1 MILINLL
8 PPEMRKKH
16 GDTNPLVYAIA
27 ACYIAALI
35 PVGTWAWLKYD
46 RMPHAAQVLE
56 ETNADLAQKTAMA
69 AEVEALEGQIAE
81 FSAHRDMIV
90 GLLARKIFW
99 AHTIDDFANHLDG
112 PGGTPWK
119 GFEVCCTELTIQP
132 MGGAGLVGG
141 SGRAKDESVSAGVR
155 GRYKLV
161 GAEADKAGDYV
172 RDFFTVSETSKFW
185 LQNGFVGKPELSYRG
200 DTPDWK
206 KNIDRVTVEFA
217 LDWTRTKRIASAT
230 TKPAAAAGGM

>member
-16 GDTNPLVYAIA
+16 GDTNPMVYAIA
-27 ACYIAALI
+27 ACYIAAMI

-56 ETNADLAQKTAMA
+56 EANADLEAKSALAAQV
-69 AEVEALEGQIAE
+69 EVLEGQIAE
-81 FSAHRDMIV
+81 YQSHRDMIV

-99 AHTIDDFANHLDG
+99 ARTIDDFANHLGG
-112 PGGTPWK
+112 PGGTPWQ
-119 GFEVCCTELTIQP
+119 GFEVSCTELTILP
-132 MGGAGLVGG
+132 PTGGTVGR
-141 SGRAKDESVSAGVR
+141 SKDEVVSAGVR

-161 GAEADKAGDYV
+161 GVEADKAGDYV
-172 RDFFTVSETSKFW
+172 RDFFTGTEAAKFW
-185 LQNGFVGKPELSYRG
+185 NANGFINKPELTYRG

-206 KNIDRVTVEFA
+206 KNIERVTVEFG
-217 LDWTRTKRIASAT
+217 LDWTRTKRIASGPV
-230 TKPAAAAGGM
+230 KPAKGGM

>member
-16 GDTNPLVYAIA
+16 GDANPLVYAIA

-46 RMPHAAQVLE
+46 RMPHAAQVLV
-56 ETNADLAQKTAMA
+56 ETNDDLAQKTAMA
-69 AEVEALEGQIAE
+69 AEVEALESQIAE
-81 FSAHRDMIV
+81 FQTHRDMIV
-90 GLLARKIFW
+90 GLLAKKIFW

-119 GFEVCCTELTIQP
+119 GFEVSCTELTIAP
-132 MGGAGLVGG
+132 PLGG
-141 SGRAKDESVSAGVR
+141 SAGRGKDDVVTAAVH

-161 GAEADKAGDYV
+161 GVEADKAGDYV
-172 RDFFTVSETSKFW
+172 RDFFIGTDAAKFW
-185 LQNGFVGKPELSYRG
+185 STNGFVGKPELTYRG

-206 KNIDRVTVEFA
+206 KHIERVTVEFA
-217 LDWTRTKRIASAT
+217 LDWTRAKRIASAA
-230 TKPAAAAGGM
+230 TKPAPGGM

>member
-35 PVGTWAWLKYD
+35 PLGTWAWLKYD
-46 RMPHAAQVLE
+46 RMPHAAQVLAE
-56 ETNADLAQKTAMA
+56 ATDDLDRKTAMA
-69 AEVEALEGQIAE
+69 AQVEALEAQIAE
-81 FSAHRDMIV
+81 FQTHRDMIV

-99 AHTIDDFANHLDG
+99 AHTIDDFANHLNG

-132 MGGAGLVGG
+132 IAG
-141 SGRAKDESVSAGVR
+141 SGAVRAKDEAVSAGVR

-161 GAEADKAGDYV
+161 GIEADKAGDYV
-172 RDFFTVSETSKFW
+172 RDFFIGTDSSKYW
-185 LQNGFVGKPELSYRG
+185 LQNGFIGKPELTYRG

-206 KNIDRVTVEFA
+206 KSIERVTVEFA

-230 TKPAAAAGGM
+230 PKPAAGGM

>member
-56 ETNADLAQKTAMA
+56 ETNADLEQKTAMA
-69 AEVEALEGQIAE
+69 AQVEALEAE
-81 FSAHRDMIV
+81 ITEFQTHRDMIV

-112 PGGTPWK
+112 PGGVPWK

-132 MGGAGLVGG
+132 MSATGAVAGAA
-141 SGRAKDESVSAGVR
+141 RAKDEAVSAGVR

-161 GAEADKAGDYV
+161 GVEADKAGDYV
-172 RDFFTVSETSKFW
+172 RDFFIGTEASKYW
-185 LQNGFVGKPELSYRG
+185 QQNGFIGKPELTYRG

-230 TKPAAAAGGM
+230 PKPAAGGM